1 MKDEAGLPILNRGQA
16 RILVVNGDRT
26 FCFVCKEILR
36 EAGYRP
42 ALSFDA
48 GEAWERLGR
57 EHFDLVLW
65 DLDLPGMPGGRP
77 DRLGTAV
84 APLRR
89 TPSGHFPLGS
99 RAGGRENA
107 LRQSAGGLSEQADR
121 LPHPSGE
128 DPGGAGGPSR
138 AFRGKEGLT
147 SMFRVFRHYIPVRVV
162 TLLAGDLA
170 IFVWAAYAGVWL
182 RFWADP
188 MAMAAIGPIFPK
200 ALFFASVNISIAFLL
215 GLYAAEGNPDTRDT
229 TARVVV
235 TGLAGAVANSALFY
249 LIPNL
254 SLGRGMFVLAMLA
267 GAVVFLNWRLFF
279 LWMMRQPGLNSRI
292 LVVGAGPA
300 AGDRRRHPE
309 QRIQPGVPGRRVRR
323 GERRGPRAVQTNRVF
338 QHSENSLYRLAL
350 KERVNK
356 IVVALGERRGA
367 FPLKEILTC
376 KMMGIEVLDL
386 PTFYEQVSGRI
397 LLKDLRPSWLIFS
410 DGFRK
415 NATALAAKR
424 MVDILL
430 ACVGLILALPFFRS
444 RPWPSKS
451 IRAGPSCSGRPGSAS
466 TDDSSRSTSSG
477 RCART
482 RRPRQGRSGPPRV
495 IPA

>member
-1 MKDEAGLPILNRGQA
+1 
-16 RILVVNGDRT
+16 
-26 FCFVCKEILR
+26 
-36 EAGYRP
+36 
-42 ALSFDA
+42 
-48 GEAWERLGR
+48 
-57 EHFDLVLW
+57 
-65 DLDLPGMPGGRP
+65 
-77 DRLGTAV
+77 
-84 APLRR
+84 
-89 TPSGHFPLGS
+89 
-99 RAGGRENA
+99 
-107 LRQSAGGLSEQADR
+107 
-121 LPHPSGE
+121 
-128 DPGGAGGPSR
+128 
-138 AFRGKEGLT
+138 
-147 SMFRVFRHYIPVRVV
+147 MFRVFRHYIPVRVV

-300 AGDRRRHPE
+300 AGIVDD
-309 QRIQPGVPGRRVRR
+309 ILSNGFNPGFQVVGYVEES
-323 GERRGPRAVQTNRVF
+323 GGGPRAVQTNRVF

-430 ACVGLILALPFFRS
+430 ACVGLILALPLLPLAALAVKIDSRGTILFRQTRVGQHGRLFTLYKLRTMREDAEAETGPVWAAEGDPRVTRLGRFLRAS
-444 RPWPSKS
+444 RVDEIPQMWNVLKGEMSF
-451 IRAGPSCSGRPGSAS
+451 IGPRPERPHFVQTLQQKIPYYTQRLTVKPGLTGWAQVRYRYGGSAEDALEKLQYDLYYIKNMS
-466 TDDSSRSTSSG
+466 LFLDLLIAVDTS
-477 RCART
+477 
-482 RRPRQGRSGPPRV
+482 RV
-495 IPA
+495 ILWGRGAR